1 MKIKDILAIRRKDLG
16 LTQAEIAKACSVS
29 EATVSRWEKG
39 QIADIKQSKILSL
52 SEILQISPALIIGH
66 TETDAYGPL
75 TRSFMEVPLYD
86 AVSCGNGLFAED
98 TIRDYIPVPVQG
110 LSVNAEHFCLFA
122 RGDSMTGAGI
132 EPKDLLV
139 FEKNSGI
146 QNGQIGCFV
155 LQDGEIVC
163 KKFTRQNG
171 IVLLQSAN
179 PDYDPILIGDG
190 DSAFTCAGI
199 LRKIIRNI

>member
-86 AVSCGNGLFAED
+86 SYLFDGTVDMIYEPGAD
-98 TIRDYIPVPVQG
+98 TVAAPYV
-110 LSVNAEHFCLFA
+110 E
-122 RGDSMTGAGI
+122 
-132 EPKDLLV
+132 
-139 FEKNSGI
+139 
-146 QNGQIGCFV
+146 
-155 LQDGEIVC
+155 
-163 KKFTRQNG
+163 
-171 IVLLQSAN
+171 
-179 PDYDPILIGDG
+179 
-190 DSAFTCAGI
+190 
-199 LRKIIRNI
+199 